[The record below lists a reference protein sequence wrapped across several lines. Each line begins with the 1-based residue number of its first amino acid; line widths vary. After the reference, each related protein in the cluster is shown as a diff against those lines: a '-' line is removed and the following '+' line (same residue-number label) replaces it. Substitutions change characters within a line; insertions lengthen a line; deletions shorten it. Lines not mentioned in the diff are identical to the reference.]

1 MSSLKHLR
9 MKITKKSDVQ
19 NHGIGMERIR
29 CVVDKYNGVYE
40 IDEIDSQE
48 DKFILSFVI
57 NEIA

>member
-40 IDEIDSQE
+40 IDSQE